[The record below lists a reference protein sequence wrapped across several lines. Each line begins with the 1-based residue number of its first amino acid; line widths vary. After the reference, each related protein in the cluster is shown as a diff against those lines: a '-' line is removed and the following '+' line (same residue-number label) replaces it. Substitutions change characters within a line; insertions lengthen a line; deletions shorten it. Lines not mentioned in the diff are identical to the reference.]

1 MSKISSRERVL
12 AALRHEEPDRV
23 PIDFGGTTA
32 STIVVSAY
40 EKLKQSLG
48 LQHETRF
55 RAARAQTVLPD
66 DSILDYFHID
76 TRAMVL
82 GDFSSGRA
90 REIGSDAFV
99 DAWGTTWEKAPD
111 GHFINVN
118 GPFQKIEPCLD
129 ALDSHDWPSPKDPKL
144 YLGLGERAEFL
155 RSTTDRALILNLP
168 LGVIHQCQFLRGF
181 SEWLVDLALNPE
193 FAKHL
198 MDKICDIWIRIAENA
213 LDAVGPNVDI
223 VEWGDDVAIQDSL
236 LFSPAMYRKQIKPY
250 HDRMVRAIKSRTD
263 AKVLYHSCG
272 AVFPLIDDFIDI
284 GVDAL
289 NPVQVSARGMD
300 PQILKEKFG
309 DRITFWGGIDTH
321 HILPHGSPQMVR
333 EEVQRIIR
341 IFGKGGGYVLASV
354 HNLQD
359 DVPSENV
366 VEMLQAAA
374 IARCGQM
381 S

>member
-1 MSKISSRERVL
+1 MAKFSSRERVL
-12 AALRHEEPDRV
+12 AALRHEESDRV

-32 STIVVSAY
+32 TTIVIPAY
-40 EKLKQSLG
+40 EKLKQFLG
-48 LQHETRF
+48 LKHETRL

-66 DSILDYFHID
+66 DSLLDYFHID

-82 GDFSSGRA
+82 GDFSSGRS
-90 REIGSDAFV
+90 REIRLDAFV

-111 GHFINVN
+111 GHFINVD
-118 GPFQKIEPCLD
+118 GPFQKIEPNINTLE
-129 ALDSHDWPSPKDPKL
+129 SHAWPNPEDPNL
-144 YLGLGERAEFL
+144 YLGLGEQAEFL
-155 RSTTDRALILNLP
+155 RKTTDRALILNLP

-181 SEWLVDLALNPE
+181 SEWLIDLVSNPE
-193 FAKHL
+193 FAKRM
-198 MDKICDIWIRIAENA
+198 MDIVCDLWIRIAEKA
-213 LDAVGPNVDI
+213 LDAVGSNVDV

-236 LFSPAMYRKQIKPY
+236 MFSPDMYRKYIKP
-250 HDRMVRAIKSRTD
+250 HHCRMIRAIKSRTD

-272 AVFPLIDDFIDI
+272 AVFPLIDDFIEI

-300 PQILKEKFG
+300 PQVLKERFG

-321 HILPHGSPQMVR
+321 HILPNGSPQDVR
-333 EEVQRIIR
+333 EEVQRIVR
-341 IFGKGGGYVLASV
+341 LFGKGGGYVLASV
-354 HNLQD
+354 HNIQN
-359 DVPSENV
+359 DVPPENV

-374 IARCGQM
+374 KAGV